1 MTPESTAAMTK
12 IVNTLLRKPYSAD
25 FRKPLDF
32 RSLGLDDYPQI
43 IAKPMDLG
51 TVKQKIERQGYMSVE
66 QCADDI
72 RLIWSNCKRYN
83 GEGSDFYNL
92 ADRLS
97 KQFEELF
104 SKEFPKVKAKKKRG
118 CPLAIDLTE
127 EASPQEKK
135 LRKSINDV
143 AADLVC
149 PITQE
154 LPIEPVMAEDGKIY
168 EKKAI
173 LEWLSRDATS
183 PVTRARMGSR
193 LLPAIQTRNTIEAL
207 VKSGAI
213 GDELTTAWKQK
224 LADVK
229 LVKEMHAKAE
239 GGDGSAMYRLGGWCN
254 SGMNGLT
261 KDDVQARAWYER
273 SAAARHPK
281 GMAAFG
287 ECLLLGIGGPQDNAL
302 GLVNVTEAAY
312 LGSDVG
318 VMKLG
323 RAFYNGKYGLPRD
336 PARAKFW
343 LKKIIDREC
352 KYKHLSKAG
361 NELAARW
368 LRRMEMM
375 GRDGV

>member
-1 MTPESTAAMTK
+1 MTPEGEAAMTT
-12 IVNTLLRKPYSAD
+12 IIDMLMRRPDSAD
-25 FRKPLDF
+25 FREPLDW
-32 RSLGLDDYPQI
+32 RGLGLNDYPTVI
-43 IAKPMDLG
+43 EKPMDLA
-51 TVKQKIERQGYMSVE
+51 TVKQNIKGYRTIHN
-66 QCADDI
+66 CADDI
-72 RLIWSNCKRYN
+72 RLIWSNCKKYN
-83 GEGSDFYNL
+83 GEGSVYYSL
-92 ADRLS
+92 ADSLS
-97 KQFEELF
+97 KIFEEYF
-104 SKEFPKVKAKKKRG
+104 DVVRYGGPCIKTEKRG
-118 CPLAIDLTE
+118 RDLLKTE
-127 EASPQEKK
+127 EASKK
-135 LRKSINDV
+135 MRKSINDV

-154 LPIEPVMAEDGKIY
+154 LPFDPVMAEDGKIY
-168 EKKAI
+168 ERNAI
-173 LEWLSRDATS
+173 VEWLGRERTS
-183 PVTRARMGSR
+183 PVTRARMGTR
-193 LLPAIQTRNTIEAL
+193 IIPAIQTKNTISTL
-207 VKSGAI
+207 IKSGAI
-213 GDELTTAWKQK
+213 EGEIAEAWTKK
-224 LADVK
+224 LEQEK
-229 LVKEMHAKAE
+229 KVKELWVKAD
-239 GGDGSAMYRLGGWCN
+239 GGDGEAMYRLGAWYEYGE
-254 SGMNGLT
+254 NGLT
-261 KDDVQARAWYER
+261 KNNAQARAWYER

>member
-51 TVKQKIERQGYMSVE
+51 TVKQKIERQGYRSVE

-104 SKEFPKVKAKKKRG
+104 TKEFPKVKAPKKRG

-149 PITQE
+149 PITQQ
-154 LPIEPVMAEDGKIY
+154 LPFDPVMAEDGKVY
-168 EKKAI
+168 ERNAI
-173 LEWLSRDATS
+173 VEWLRRNGTS
-183 PVTRARMGSR
+183 PVTRARMGTR
-193 LLPAIQTRNTIEAL
+193 IIAAVQTKNTIDTL
-207 VKSGAI
+207 IKSGAI
-213 GDELTTAWKQK
+213 EGELAMAWMYR
-224 LADVK
+224 LADEKKVK
-229 LVKEMHAKAE
+229 ATRTKAE
-239 GGDGSAMYRLGGWCN
+239 GGNGYAMWRLGAWYQHGER
-254 SGMNGLT
+254 GLV
-261 KDDVQARAWYER
+261 KDSAQARAWYER
-273 SAAARHPK
+273 SAATRDPM
-281 GMAAFG
+281 GLSSFG
-287 ECLLLGIGGPQDNAL
+287 SCLLRGAGGPQNTSL
-302 GLVNVTEAAY
+302 GLVYITDGAH
-312 LGSDVG
+312 LGSNFG
-318 VMKLG
+318 AYTLG
-323 RAFYNGKYGLPRD
+323 KAFFAGRHGLPEDRVQ
-336 PARAKFW
+336 ARFW
-343 LKKIIDREC
+343 LKKAVDKEC
-352 KYKHLSKAG
+352 KFTHLADTA
-361 NELAARW
+361 EALAATW
-368 LRRMEMM
+368 LRELNE
-375 GRDGV
+375 

>member
-224 LADVK
+224 LADEK
-229 LVKEMHAKAE
+229 LVKEMCAKAE
-239 GGDGSAMYRLGGWCN
+239 GAGDGHAMYRLGRWYEHGK
-254 SGMNGLT
+254 NGLVVD
-261 KDDVQARAWYER
+261 KVQARTWYER
-273 SAAARHPK
+273 SAAARDPN

-287 ECLLLGIGGPQDNAL
+287 EFLLRGTGGPKDNTL
-302 GLVNVTEAAY
+302 GLVTLTQAAE
-312 LGSDVG
+312 LGSD
-318 VMKLG
+318 LG
-323 RAFYNGKYGLPRD
+323 AYYLGWAFFKGKYSLPKD
-336 PARAKFW
+336 PAQARFW
-343 LKKIIDREC
+343 LKRIADGEC
-352 KYKHLSKAG
+352 KFKQLGEMGYEVAAG
-361 NELAARW
+361 W
-368 LRRMEMM
+368 LRELEQEE
-375 GRDGV
+375 